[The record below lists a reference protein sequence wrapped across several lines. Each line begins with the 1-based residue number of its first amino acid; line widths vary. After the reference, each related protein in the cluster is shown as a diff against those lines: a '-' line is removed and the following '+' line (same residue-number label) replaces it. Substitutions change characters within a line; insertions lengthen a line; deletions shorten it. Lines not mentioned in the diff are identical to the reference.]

1 MPRRPIPVE
10 MSQQGSHV
18 TSEYRRG
25 TSAVVIGLSAAF
37 CAVAV
42 MLAMLVALMLTRS
55 HRAYEQQ
62 ARSTAESLVTPAQAN
77 VASGLYRVDA
87 IMLSVLDELHRTG
100 PSWPPANELVNAMLR
115 SRNVLLPDIEGLRIA
130 DAQGNLQWGIELP
143 SAATVQIAD
152 RDYFV
157 LAKARLD
164 GSLIVAGPLQSR
176 VSGNWVLALVR
187 PIIVRVMTAQ
197 RSGTRVAVCYMDLDG
212 FKAVNDV
219 YGHDA
224 GANLCRVPSPNL
236 CKEDRYVPAHTRPHR
251 RQPHIEA
258 RAAGS
263 DGRGQAHEC
272 ERTADPR
279 G

>member
-130 DAQGNLQWGIELP
+130 DAQGNVQWGIELP

-157 LAKARLD
+157 LAKAL
-164 GSLIVAGPLQSR
+164 
-176 VSGNWVLALVR
+176 SG
-187 PIIVRVMTAQ
+187 
-197 RSGTRVAVCYMDLDG
+197 
-212 FKAVNDV
+212 
-219 YGHDA
+219 
-224 GANLCRVPSPNL
+224 
-236 CKEDRYVPAHTRPHR
+236 
-251 RQPHIEA
+251 RQPHCRRAIAVTGLRQLGVGA
-258 RAAGS
+258 RATHHRESHDCATLRHA
-263 DGRGQAHEC
+263 GRGLLHG
-272 ERTADPR
+272 P
-279 G
+279 